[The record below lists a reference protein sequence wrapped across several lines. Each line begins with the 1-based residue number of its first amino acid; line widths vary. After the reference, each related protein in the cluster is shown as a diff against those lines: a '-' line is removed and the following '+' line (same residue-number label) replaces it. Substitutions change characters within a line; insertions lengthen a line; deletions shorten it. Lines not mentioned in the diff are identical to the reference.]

1 MYALSIPFTATF
13 SPDIKTI
20 IIKEPQ
26 RENIVATID
35 LSDKSESHSF
45 RATFRSLEYGDNYI
59 PITFIDNNGNVAS
72 FNLKQGVSKVEDKS
86 NNINIDNNVN
96 VW

>member
-1 MYALSIPFTATF
+1 MLHI
-13 SPDIKTI
+13 
-20 IIKEPQ
+20 Q
-26 RENIVATID
+26 RRASFVAVRQKKG
-35 LSDKSESHSF
+35 KSESHSF

-59 PITFIDNNGNVAS
+59 PVTFIDNNGNVSS